1 MSLDINF
8 HNDHEKFEQ
17 FLKILKLK
25 NKRFIVI
32 DGVIGSGKSTLIG
45 LLEKYLNNELN
56 IPTKAIYE
64 PVDLWNK
71 SGALK
76 YFYED
81 IDKNCYEFQTF
92 TYITRIESVIKE
104 VVENESCDL
113 FILERSI
120 WTDRYI
126 FMELLR
132 EKVGPLRMEM
142 YNKWCDLWA
151 YILPI
156 DIEKWV
162 LLDTTLD
169 VSLDRIVSRNRNGED
184 GISFEYQ
191 KELYDKHI
199 DFFNKLVKDG
209 KKVVKIPGELMDAN
223 FIEDK
228 SKLQNIVNMILNN
241 V

>member
-8 HNDHEKFEQ
+8 GNDQAKFEKF
-17 FLKILKLK
+17 LSILKSGTK
-25 NKRFIVI
+25 KFIVV
-32 DGVIGSGKSTLIG
+32 DGVIGSGKSTLIS
-45 LLEKYLNNELN
+45 LLEKYLNNKLN
-56 IPTKAIYE
+56 ISTKAIYE

-92 TYITRIESVIKE
+92 TYITRIESVINE
-104 VVENESCDL
+104 VVDNEECEI

-142 YNKWCDLWA
+142 YNKWCDIWA
-151 YILPI
+151 YIMPLKI
-156 DIEKWV
+156 DKWV

-169 VSLDRIVSRNRNGED
+169 ISLDRIVSRNRNGED

-191 KELYDKHI
+191 KELYNKHLE
-199 DFFNKLVKDG
+199 FFNKLKNDG
-209 KKVVKIPGELMDAN
+209 KKTVIIPGELMDVN
-223 FIEDK
+223 FIEDNLTLEK
-228 SKLQNIVNMILNN
+228 IVNMIIKD
-241 V
+241 